1 LDGSA
6 AAASPSEELPALG
19 EALTRLTAHD
29 PAKAEAVKLAF
40 FARPTMPEVALSLGL
55 AGNR

>member
-6 AAASPSEELPALG
+6 AAASPSEDLPALD

-29 PAKAEAVKLAF
+29 PAKTEAVKLLC
-40 FARPTMPEVALSLGL
+40 FARRTMPEVGLSLGL